1 MLQSDRDTLENQA
14 VVQNRLSRQPRFSE
28 FEEKKEN
35 IGLTEMP
42 SDKLGMREINIQRLD
57 VQIM

>member
-14 VVQNRLSRQPRFSE
+14 VVQNRLSRQPRHSD
-28 FEEKKEN
+28 FEEKKE
-35 IGLTEMP
+35 TEMP